1 MEISQVKTPKFSCEN
16 CHFHSSNKQDYTRHL
31 STAKHLSKVERDVE
45 EMGKTQEKTPK
56 FSCDIC
62 DFHTSNK
69 QDYSRHVSTTK
80 HVSRVKNSEKTPGKT
95 PILSYDRGH
104 DNTGS
109 SQDHVQDSTT
119 ASHNRASDNDVKRLP
134 KKCAGYS
141 CGCGKIYAVYGSLWR
156 HQKKCDGTPTLPE
169 GRENT
174 IRETAPE
181 VPTSP
186 TVPVF
191 TAELV
196 LALVSQ
202 NKELQNILIEQNNK
216 FMEKM
221 SLVTTANTMT
231 NSHNNNTNT
240 FNIHMY
246 LNEQCKNA
254 INLSDFVKNLN
265 VTVQDLL
272 RTAELGHVA
281 GISSIF
287 TNGLREL
294 DVHTRPIH
302 CTDLK
307 RETVYVRDQDKWVK
321 DDDDK
326 HRIRQAIKQVTIKNF
341 KQLAV
346 WESENPECYNTNS
359 NASDT
364 YVVISRHAL
373 GGSGE
378 EEVKAQN
385 TIMKNVF
392 KTVLVDK

>member
-1 MEISQVKTPKFSCEN
+1 MASVLATEKTDKNRKNYACHI
-16 CHFHSSNKQDYTRHL
+16 CHFSSSDLKDYNRHL
-31 STAKHLSKVERDVE
+31 ATRKHQSATQATVLATHSPVLAESNTLSNCQ
-45 EMGKTQEKTPK
+45 GYTCGICNK
-56 FSCDIC
+56 FYI
-62 DFHTSNK
+62 N
-69 QDYSRHVSTTK
+69 R
-80 HVSRVKNSEKTPGKT
+80 
-95 PILSYDRGH
+95 
-104 DNTGS
+104 TG
-109 SQDHVQDSTT
+109 
-119 ASHNRASDNDVKRLP
+119 
-134 KKCAGYS
+134 
-141 CGCGKIYAVYGSLWR
+141 LWR
-156 HQKKCDGTPTLPE
+156 HNKKCSLPPRTKESETPDS
-169 GRENT
+169 N
-174 IRETAPE
+174 A
-181 VPTSP
+181 SP
-186 TVPVF
+186 TPPVF

-240 FNIHMY
+240 FNINMY

-254 INLSDFVKNLN
+254 INLTDFVKNLN

-326 HRIRQAIKQVTIKNF
+326 RRIRQAIKQVTIKNF

-364 YVVISRHAL
+364 YVVISKHAL